1 MRVNFATYDINDGK
15 RRFSA
20 RLFGGTKEPVELTED
35 EKEVERIILDSFI
48 KPEYAG
54 KVGNTIDPFKAAEK
68 ILAERYGHAKM
79 VEAHYEWRPSI
90 RY

>member
-1 MRVNFATYDINDGK
+1 MTGGMAIYEIGENGSLRAVRVFMRRK
-15 RRFSA
+15 
-20 RLFGGTKEPVELTED
+20 D
-35 EKEVERIILDSFI
+35 EKNLTDDEAEAKEAILEGFL

-68 ILAERYGHAKM
+68 ILAERYGYAKM
-79 VEAHYEWRPSI
+79 VEAHYEWRPNI